1 VRKKVRSMKGIE
13 YLLIGA
19 VVALVAVTLPVVSQ
33 TVYAADIGYIEKLV
47 PAESVEVETGGGE
60 TAWVLMAPFERGN
73 DTGYIEKLL
82 PAESFVEAET
92 GAGET
97 VRVLM
102 APSER
107 GHDTG
112 RIELLVP
119 AE

>member
-1 VRKKVRSMKGIE
+1 MKGIE
-13 YLLIGA
+13 LLLIG
-19 VVALVAVTLPVVSQ
+19 VMVALVAVTLPVVSQ

-47 PAESVEVETGGGE
+47 PAESAEIVTGGGE
-60 TAWVLMAPFERGN
+60 TAWVLMEPLERGH
-73 DTGYIEKLL
+73 DTAYIEKLL
-82 PAESFVEAET
+82 PAESFVEAKI

-97 VRVLM
+97 ARVLL

-112 RIELLVP
+112 RIELLLP